1 MATTFCM
8 RGSRFAACAALRC
21 LKQLT
26 SQRFGTSA
34 QKGENGFVTGKNCF
48 VAAVPT
54 KHSRRK
60 CEYSQGT
67 EIRRAAQPK
76 GGKSDERAHSSR
88 RRVLTLTIQ
97 EPLRLVPDRREQIAA
112 AADGADHRGF
122 GRGRLHPAAGA
133 HDPGSPG
140 AGARLRTW

>member
-1 MATTFCM
+1 MMLWRAAELMATTFCM
-8 RGSRFAACAALRC
+8 TGSRFAACAALRC

-60 CEYSQGT
+60 CEYSQGK
-67 EIRRAAQPK
+67 EIRRAGRTK
-76 GGKSDERAHSSR
+76 GGQSEEEGDSSG
-88 RRVLTLTIQ
+88 
-97 EPLRLVPDRREQIAA
+97 
-112 AADGADHRGF
+112 DGG
-122 GRGRLHPAAGA
+122 
-133 HDPGSPG
+133 
-140 AGARLRTW
+140 